1 MTSFNQAA
9 LFSFCPS
16 SPNTDDC
23 DLPSDVPHPEIGYMP
38 EIGYIRL
45 FAMRDQY
52 VRNTY
57 NRIVRGIVSVRDR
70 SISIDT
76 SSREID
82 TVDARQLERFGLDE
96 RGID

>member
-1 MTSFNQAA
+1 
-9 LFSFCPS
+9 
-16 SPNTDDC
+16 
-23 DLPSDVPHPEIGYMP
+23 MP

-52 VRNTY
+52 VQNTY

-70 SISIDT
+70 LVSIDV

-82 TVDARQLERFGLDE
+82 TVDARQLERFGLGE